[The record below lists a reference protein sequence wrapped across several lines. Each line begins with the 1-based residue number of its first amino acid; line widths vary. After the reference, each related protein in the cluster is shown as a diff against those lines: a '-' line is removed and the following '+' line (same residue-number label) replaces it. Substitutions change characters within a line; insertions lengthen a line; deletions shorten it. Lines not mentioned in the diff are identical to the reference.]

1 MGFSKSQMPKI
12 FGEALGFM
20 QSSVKWYLFLLP
32 IRNRQIQ
39 RSFIVYYFRTTERT
53 KYYWLL
59 LLIVIAFISERPMMM
74 CRHLGT
80 LWFHFVYFHRY
91 YINLVKSWVEDEW
104 FVRNFWPEWFG
115 KPHTHISEV
124 LSKTHAHTLRRFD
137 KFFLETSSDC
147 RKVWTWL
154 FVTQFCYYSS
164 FQQWG
169 L

>member
-74 CRHLGT
+74 CWHLGT

-91 YINLVKSWVEDEW
+91 YINLVKSWVEGEW
-104 FVRNFWPEWFG
+104 FVRNFWHEWFG
-115 KPHTHISEV
+115 KPHTHISDLTV
-124 LSKTHAHTLRRFD
+124 FTLLKTTKGGKTCDVKTLQVTVKL
-137 KFFLETSSDC
+137 KFTLQNDLTISS
-147 RKVWTWL
+147 L
-154 FVTQFCYYSS
+154 PFY
-164 FQQWG
+164 
-169 L
+169 